1 MTEKD
6 LYRKICSLT
15 NKTEV
20 LLQRIESH
28 LTGAGIPDVLFSGY
42 GHHGFFELKIL
53 KKITKIVRIK
63 SLTQFQVLWLNQHD
77 LLGQRCYLLIYI
89 YDQHELVVYAG
100 SSANLADLIKGM
112 AVDLFYS
119 KSLFHNTLTIDFL
132 RRIYVR

>member
-77 LLGQRCYLLIYI
+77 L
-89 YDQHELVVYAG
+89 VVYAG